1 MSKRRL
7 IVVVVAAC
15 SSNSSDTCAVDGDCE
30 AGTVCELRDAQPSCV
45 AVGEATIRIGQGL
58 ALTGVQQGEGLAV
71 KQGVELAFAEENAA
85 GGIRGRAVDIQ
96 FSDDGF
102 VPEVAEQDA
111 RDMLDVQVSPTEPP
125 QCPSTAAISDTA
137 ITRGPNAVLALLGN
151 VGSPAVQSAAPVAI
165 ETGTVYFGG
174 VTGTTALLRDTATGA
189 CARSIFNVRASYTEE
204 VRATVELFHAKGIAD
219 AAQLMSFDQDDSFGQ
234 DGYDGLVVAF
244 QDVVGPFPAGS
255 DPTTPIVRFRYTR
268 NDDTS
273 VPAQAQAATDY
284 LTQLLT
290 NRAGPI
296 TVGIMMT
303 DTYGAAAAFITA
315 VRQWQYD
322 GAQAGLQK
330 DTRLT
335 LLLSNVSFVESN
347 SLSDR
352 LVAAGT
358 VQTPAGAKP
367 YTDAVY
373 VSQVVPNYQ
382 TDTSALV
389 QAYTSGVSTPSFLS
403 LEGYLLA
410 RVFLAGLAAHD
421 GPFTAD
427 SLATTLEQPLDVG
440 LTGTFGFAADHQYSH
455 SVWGTALQPDGTF
468 RDAYRWTSGSP
479 IVVLE

>member
-1 MSKRRL
+1 MTKRGL

-15 SSNSSDTCAVDGDCE
+15 SSNSSSPCAVDSDCQ
-30 AGTVCELRDAQPSCV
+30 AGSVCELHDAQPSCV
-45 AVGEATIRIGQGL
+45 AADEATIVIGEGL
-58 ALTGVQQGEGLAV
+58 ALTGVNQGEGLAV
-71 KQGVELAFAEENAA
+71 KQGVELAFADQNAA
-85 GGIRGRAVDIQ
+85 GGIRGRAVEIQ
-96 FSDDGF
+96 FIDDGF
-102 VPEVAEQDA
+102 APDVAEQVA
-111 RDMLDVQVSPTEPP
+111 RDMLDVDVSPSDPP
-125 QCPSTAAISDTA
+125 RCPSTAVVSDTA
-137 ITRGPNAVLALLGN
+137 IARGPNAVLALLGN
-151 VGSPAVQSAAPVAI
+151 VGSAAVLRAAPVAI

-174 VTGTTALLRDTATGA
+174 VTGTPALLRDTSTGD
-189 CARSIFNVRASYTEE
+189 CARSIFNVRASYAEE
-204 VRATVELFHAKGIAD
+204 ARATVELFHAKGIAD
-219 AAQLMSFDQDDSFGQ
+219 AAQLVSFDQDDSFGQ
-234 DGYDGLVVAF
+234 DGYNGLVVAF

-268 NDDTS
+268 SDDTS

-303 DTYGAAAAFITA
+303 DTYGAAASFITA

-335 LLLSNVSFVESN
+335 LLFSNVSVVESN
-347 SLSDR
+347 FLTER

-358 VQTPAGAKP
+358 VQTPAGPKP

-382 TDTSALV
+382 TDASDLV
-389 QAYTSGVSTPSFLS
+389 QAYASGVSSPSFLS
-403 LEGYLLA
+403 LEGYLVA
-410 RVFLAGLAAHD
+410 RVFLAGLAAHE

-427 SLATTLEQPLDVG
+427 SLAATLEQPLDVG
-440 LTGTFGFAADHQYSH
+440 LTGSFGFTGDHQYSH

-479 IVVLE
+479 IVLLE